1 MQSVNLS
8 GLNELDDMFNEILN
22 DFPDKRREL
31 HEDIKQMLKREV
43 DSSISGSLNDNNG
56 LVKSWQEARAGSG
69 GGYAA
74 ISAKRNTFHN
84 GYAVGYITNALENG
98 HRIRP
103 PRRQSKY
110 YRSRVKQAR
119 VEGRSFYQKSVSN
132 AISKAIDM
140 TRQMVDE
147 LTNEMNR

>member
-1 MQSVNLS
+1 MQGVDFS

-31 HEDIKQMLKREV
+31 HEDMKQMLKREV

-56 LVKSWQEARAGSG
+56 LVKSWQEARTGSG

-84 GYAVGYITNALENG
+84 EYAVGYITNALENG

-103 PRRQSKY
+103 PKRQSKY

-119 VEGRSFYQKSVSN
+119 VEGRSFYQKSISN

>member
-1 MQSVNLS
+1 
-8 GLNELDDMFNEILN
+8 MFNEILN

-31 HEDIKQMLKREV
+31 HEDMKEMLKREV
-43 DSSISGSLNDNNG
+43 DSSISTSLNDNNG

-74 ISAKRNTFHN
+74 ISAKRNTFHSE
-84 GYAVGYITNALENG
+84 YAVGYITNALENG

-103 PRRQSKY
+103 PKRQSKY